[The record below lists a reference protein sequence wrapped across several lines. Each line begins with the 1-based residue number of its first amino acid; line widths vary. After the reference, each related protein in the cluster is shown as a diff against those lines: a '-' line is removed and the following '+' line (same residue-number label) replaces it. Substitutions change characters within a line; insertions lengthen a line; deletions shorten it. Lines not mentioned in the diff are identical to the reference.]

1 MRARATS
8 SSSIALS
15 MPNGQ
20 QAGKERPAVAEEEGA
35 TDNAALRRKAYVDAG
50 REAFLDAGFG
60 ATTMSSIAALVGGSK
75 TTLWPYF
82 PSKKDRFEAWLA
94 KVVAVTPT
102 RPPPTDTE
110 RRAGGKGG

>member
-75 TTLWPYF
+75 TTLWTYF
-82 PSKKDRFEAWLA
+82 PSHTDLSGE
-94 KVVAVTPT
+94 VVDEIFPSTTKTPH
-102 RPPPTDTE
+102 
-110 RRAGGKGG
+110 